1 MNPAVGGNAETAYSM
16 PGCSSL
22 GMVIADRNLPCPEHD
37 PSGSGLNECCGD
49 QCCSSV
55 QLFITMEINL
65 HISTSFPYFSEFSS
79 SFPDISLSP
88 EHRPP
93 LDIS

>member
-1 MNPAVGGNAETAYSM
+1 MNPAVGDNAEMAYSM
-16 PGCSSL
+16 PGGFSL
-22 GMVIADRNLPCPEHD
+22 GMVTADRNLLCPEHD
-37 PSGSGLNECCGD
+37 PSGNGLNECCGD
-49 QCCSSV
+49 HCCSSV
-55 QLFITMEINL
+55 QLFLTMELNL
-65 HISTSFPYFSEFSS
+65 HIPPSSTYFPESSS